1 MQYKGGIY
9 NMYTLKE
16 LCNKAFNELLD
27 SGLSYKTVYGS
38 NWYIWNRLVRKYG
51 ENEIF
56 NENMVYEYCYEYFG
70 KDIYSIDNTKLMPC
84 ESMYIKAFHNF
95 ILSSNN
101 VPFKKITFHFKR
113 NYVLNENSSQQLN
126 KYIAFC
132 ESKGNGRKTLENKHN
147 RIKNFIIDSDFETI
161 TRASFISYLNKRKT
175 DMNMT
180 SYVIEIG
187 LIRLFLVFC
196 YENGKLDK
204 EILLACPTN
213 MCSIK
218 DKYVPSTY
226 SINEI
231 KQLLNSAKVYQ
242 NEDNHLRNYA
252 ILSLIAYSGIRS
264 NDVTNLKL
272 SNINWRANE
281 INFIQEKTKKKSHDS
296 TY

>member
-1 MQYKGGIY
+1 
-9 NMYTLKE
+9 MYTLKE

-101 VPFKKITFHFKR
+101 VQLKKITFHFKR

-161 TRASFISYLNKRKT
+161 TRASFISYLNKRKM

-180 SYVIEIG
+180 SYV
-187 LIRLFLVFC
+187 
-196 YENGKLDK
+196 
-204 EILLACPTN
+204 
-213 MCSIK
+213 
-218 DKYVPSTY
+218 
-226 SINEI
+226 
-231 KQLLNSAKVYQ
+231 
-242 NEDNHLRNYA
+242 
-252 ILSLIAYSGIRS
+252 
-264 NDVTNLKL
+264 
-272 SNINWRANE
+272 
-281 INFIQEKTKKKSHDS
+281 
-296 TY
+296 